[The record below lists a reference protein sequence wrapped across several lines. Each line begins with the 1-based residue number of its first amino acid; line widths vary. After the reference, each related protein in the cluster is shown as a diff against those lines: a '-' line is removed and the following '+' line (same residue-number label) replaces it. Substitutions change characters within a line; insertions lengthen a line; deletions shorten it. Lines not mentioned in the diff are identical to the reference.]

1 MEPLPS
7 IARAL
12 REDKRAVI
20 VTVVAVG
27 TGAPSRKGLK
37 LMVLENGPTFGTLGC
52 DGFDRRG
59 EADAVRALA
68 EGPAEASY
76 PWKGGEGIEVEVR
89 PYSPGDALPATEV
102 EIPELLVV
110 GRGPVARALVALGAA
125 MGYHVRVA
133 AGPEPPSVGEFDG
146 ADEVIIAPDAR
157 AVEAL
162 RPGPNTHVV
171 ICGHDPDFSQPALL
185 ALAGSEAPYIG
196 MMGSRRHTGHVYD
209 RLASMGSSDEQIAR
223 VHTPVGLD
231 LGAETPEEI
240 ALSVLSQIVAVRR
253 GGSARPLRHTT

>member
-1 MEPLPS
+1 MEPLPT

-12 REDKRAVI
+12 REGKRAAV

-27 TGAPSRKGLK
+27 EGAPSRTGLR
-37 LMVLENGPTFGTLGC
+37 LVVLDDGLTFGTLGC

-59 EADAVRALA
+59 EADALRAMA
-68 EGPAEASY
+68 EGPTRASY
-76 PWKGGEGIEVEVR
+76 PWKGGPGIDVEVK
-89 PYSPGDALPATEV
+89 PYSEGDPLPHPEV

-110 GRGPVARALVALGAA
+110 GRGPVARALVVLGSA

-146 ADEVIIAPDAR
+146 ADEVIVTPDAR

-162 RPGPNTHVV
+162 RPGPTAHVV
-171 ICGHDPDFSQPALL
+171 ICGHDEDFSQPALI
-185 ALAGSEAPYIG
+185 ALAESEAPYIG
-196 MMGSRRHTGHVYD
+196 MMGSRRHTGHIYD
-209 RLASMGSSDEQIAR
+209 RLASSGSSDQQMAR
-223 VHTPVGLD
+223 IYTPVGLD

-253 GGSARPLRHTT
+253 GGSALPLKSRD